1 MGDHVHISMFWP
13 SRFQGQLVAL
23 LERITGSTAEFIRP
37 PYSADTTA
45 RSVCGGWQIDMN
57 NSRDA
62 EASSIAWGGYIAT
75 QHGKHPSPPNLKGKG
90 FGISQAIGTKA
101 QKRAGGQ

>member
-1 MGDHVHISMFWP
+1 
-13 SRFQGQLVAL
+13 
-23 LERITGSTAEFIRP
+23 
-37 PYSADTTA
+37 
-45 RSVCGGWQIDMN
+45 MN